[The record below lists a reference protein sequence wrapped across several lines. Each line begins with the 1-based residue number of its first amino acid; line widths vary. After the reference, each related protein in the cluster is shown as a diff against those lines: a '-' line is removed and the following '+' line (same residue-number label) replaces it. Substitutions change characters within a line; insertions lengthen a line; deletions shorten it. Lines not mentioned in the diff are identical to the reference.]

1 MMIKI
6 IWFKN
11 SHEQSLNWLK
21 FGLMQL
27 HKKKKIIF
35 VEKDNDQLKFENVSD
50 AIKNHKHRRTVI
62 LKVIKNGLTKFIFAD
77 AEDSF
82 FHLSHLIKDI
92 DIYFISSYNTDFFIH
107 KKTDY
112 LLSWH
117 NQEEVMEYKEIAT
130 DLISKYGNEFY
141 KVKKL
146 FPIGPGLDL
155 QLPKLGWIQSKLKN
169 LLFKLHKSLLGSN
182 NWEEAYKLF
191 EMRYAKLLSYRNEPL
206 LYDIVALDTLWG
218 WPEHRMEL
226 HNQLML
232 LSSQFNILS
241 ELRFN
246 ENKHTKHIDPNDF
259 PIVSN
264 LINGDYEQ
272 KLVSSR
278 LGVFATGYHF
288 GWRNIVM
295 VALMA
300 GIPIYSDEIILEA
313 YFDWNLFKIF
323 YNKGNF
329 EKLPNLLSSIT
340 EEEWLIIKKHN
351 QKVFDEFMHPLK
363 VAEYFVNT
371 ISESL

>member
-1 MMIKI
+1 MIKI

-27 HKKKKIIF
+27 HKKKEITFI
-35 VEKDNDQLKFENVSD
+35 EKDNDQLKSENVSD

-62 LKVIKNGLTKFIFAD
+62 LKVIKNGLTKFVFVD

-82 FHLSHLIKDI
+82 FHLNYLIKDV
-92 DIYFISSYNTDFFIH
+92 DLYFISSYNTDFFIH
-107 KKTDY
+107 KKTDF

-117 NQEEVMEYKEIAT
+117 QQEDVNEYKEIAT
-130 DLISKYGNEFY
+130 DLIRKFGREFS

-155 QLPKLGWIQSKLKN
+155 QLTKLGWIQAKLKN
-169 LLFKLHKSLLGSN
+169 LQFKIHKNLFGSN

-191 EMRYAKLLSYRNEPL
+191 EKRYSILLSYRNEPL
-206 LYDIVALDTLWG
+206 VYDVVALDTLWG
-218 WPEHRMEL
+218 WPEHRIEV
-226 HNQLML
+226 HNQLKQ
-232 LSSQFNILS
+232 LSTQFKILS

-246 ENKHTKHIDPNDF
+246 DNKHTKHINSSEF

-264 LINGDYEQ
+264 PINGNYEQ

-278 LGVFATGYHF
+278 LGVFASGFHF

-300 GIPIYSDEIILEA
+300 GIPIYSDEIILEP

-329 EKLPNLLSSIT
+329 EDLPNLLSSIN
-340 EEEWLIIKKHN
+340 EEEWLDIKKHN
-351 QKVFDEFMHPLK
+351 QEVFDRYMHPIK
-363 VAEYFVNT
+363 VAEYFIKT
-371 ISESL
+371 ISQSV

>member
-1 MMIKI
+1 MIKI

-27 HKKKKIIF
+27 HYKKEIIF
-35 VEKDNDQLKFENVSD
+35 IEKDNDQLKIENVSD

-62 LKVIKNGLTKFIFAD
+62 LKVIKNGLTKFVFVD

-82 FHLSHLIKDI
+82 FHLNYLIKDV
-92 DIYFISSYNTDFFIH
+92 DLYFISSYNTDFFIY

-117 NQEEVMEYKEIAT
+117 HQEDVNEYKETAT
-130 DLISKYGNEFY
+130 DLIAKYGSEFY

-155 QLPKLGWIQSKLKN
+155 QLTKLGWIQSKLKN
-169 LLFKLHKSLLGSN
+169 LQFKIHKYLFGSN

-191 EMRYAKLLSYRNEPL
+191 EKRYSILLSYRNEPL
-206 LYDIVALDTLWG
+206 VYDVVALDTLWG
-218 WPEHRMEL
+218 WPEHRIEL
-226 HNQLML
+226 HNQLKQ

-246 ENKHTKHIDPNDF
+246 DNKHTKHIDSSEF
-259 PIVSN
+259 PIVSKP
-264 LINGDYEQ
+264 INGNYEQ

-278 LGVFATGYHF
+278 LGVFASGFHF

-300 GIPIYSDEIILEA
+300 GIPIYSDEIILEP

-323 YNKGNF
+323 YNKGRF
-329 EKLPNLLSSIT
+329 EDLSNYLNSIS
-340 EEEWLIIKKHN
+340 EEEWQNIKKHN
-351 QKVFDEFMHPLK
+351 QEIFDEYMHPLK
-363 VAEYFVNT
+363 AAEYF
-371 ISESL
+371 IAAC

>member
-1 MMIKI
+1 MIKI

-27 HKKKKIIF
+27 HKKKEITFI
-35 VEKDNDQLKFENVSD
+35 EKDNDQLKSENVSD
-50 AIKNHKHRRTVI
+50 VIKNHKHRRTVI
-62 LKVIKNGLTKFIFAD
+62 LKVIKNEVTKFVFVD

-82 FHLSHLIKDI
+82 FHLRSIIADV
-92 DIYFISSYNTDFFIH
+92 DFYFISSYNSDFFIH

-117 NQEEVMEYKEIAT
+117 KIEDVKEYKEIAT
-130 DLISKYGNEFY
+130 DLIGKYGNEFY

-155 QLPKLGWIQSKLKN
+155 QLPKSGWLQSKLKN
-169 LLFKLHKSLLGSN
+169 LQFKFYKNFFGSN

-191 EMRYAKLLSYRNEPL
+191 QKRYAILLSYRNEPL
-206 LYDIVALDTLWG
+206 VYDVVALDTLWG

-226 HNQLML
+226 HNQLKQH
-232 LSSQFNILS
+232 STQFNILS

-246 ENKHTKHIDPNDF
+246 DNKHTTHIDSKDF
-259 PIVSN
+259 PIVSHPISGN
-264 LINGDYEQ
+264 YEQ
-272 KLVSSR
+272 KLASSR

-295 VALMA
+295 VALMV
-300 GIPIYSDEIILEA
+300 GIPIYSDEIILEP

-329 EKLPNLLSSIT
+329 EDLPNLLHSISET
-340 EEEWLIIKKHN
+340 EWQKIKQYN
-351 QKVFDEFMHPLK
+351 QGVFDRYMHPIK
-363 VAEYFVNT
+363 VAEYFIKT
-371 ISESL
+371 ISESV